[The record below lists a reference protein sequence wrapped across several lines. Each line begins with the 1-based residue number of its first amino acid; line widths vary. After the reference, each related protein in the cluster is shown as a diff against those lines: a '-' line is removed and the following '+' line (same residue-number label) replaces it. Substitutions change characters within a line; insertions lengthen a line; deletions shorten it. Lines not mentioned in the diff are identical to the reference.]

1 MDNKHKTYRIIRGL
15 IFYFKAQEVEP
26 SADEINRMWDSVS
39 RKIAVTARADGAGTL
54 SG

>member
-26 SADEINRMWDSVS
+26 SADEINRMWDSDNTICFMYIIHFVP
-39 RKIAVTARADGAGTL
+39 IL
-54 SG
+54 

>member
-39 RKIAVTARADGAGTL
+39 RKIAVTARADRRRTL